1 MIPDYPYYG
10 FPNYMNYIN
19 KKSSLNNSYIQNPN
33 LAHTYK
39 APTDTVFQGNLSQS
53 IPKPPPP
60 HYSQFKENYIP
71 AESFNTK
78 SNTNTYANSSNLY
91 TNASNG
97 YNQQLSSC
105 NKVVNNNQK
114 QQPMFSILGLD
125 LYFDDL
131 LILALIFF
139 LFNEDS
145 HDYFLI
151 MILFLLLM
159 N

>member
-19 KKSSLNNSYIQNPN
+19 KKSSLNNSYIQNQNPP
-33 LAHTYK
+33 HTYK
-39 APTDTVFQGNLSQS
+39 VPANTVFKGNPVQGIPNTPLHHSQL
-53 IPKPPPP
+53 
-60 HYSQFKENYIP
+60 KENYIP
-71 AESFNTK
+71 YEANTK
-78 SNTNTYANSSNLY
+78 SSVHTNSSNLY
-91 TNASNG
+91 TNASNV
-97 YNQQLSSC
+97 YNQQLSSY
-105 NKVVNNNQK
+105 NRVSNNSQK
-114 QQPMFSILGLD
+114 QQPTFSILGLD
-125 LYFDDL
+125 LYFDDI

>member
-19 KKSSLNNSYIQNPN
+19 KKSSLNNSYIQNSKTPQ
-33 LAHTYK
+33 TYK
-39 APTDTVFQGNLSQS
+39 VHTNNIPQSTVNQRSL
-53 IPKPPPP
+53 KPPPP
-60 HYSQFKENYIP
+60 LYRSPLKENYG
-71 AESFNTK
+71 SSGTNTK
-78 SNTNTYANSSNLY
+78 SNAYTNSSNLY
-91 TNASNG
+91 NRFSNNHNHQLNAFNSVANT
-97 YNQQLSSC
+97 
-105 NKVVNNNQK
+105 NQK